1 MKMLHQFTIRTMF
14 MLLTIVLIS
23 GCTSIDNKKKARS
36 EGRELYKKWGAA
48 CSAEA
53 RAQYP
58 ERIELVVVEKW
69 RDKIIKTG
77 ETCKTTTPYR
87 NQETMRCNES
97 LGTVTCKTTT
107 PRRTQATVECKDTLS
122 TVKEAFSVEEY
133 KDVNADPRRL
143 TLQFCAASQC
153 RDYMNSYPN
162 KWNPQGLF
170 SKRNLERKMDRCSG
184 KVL

>member
-1 MKMLHQFTIRTMF
+1 MKILNQFTIRTTF

-23 GCTSIDNKKKARS
+23 GCTSIDNKKKAIS

-77 ETCKTTTPYR
+77 ETCKTTRPYR
-87 NQETMRCNES
+87 NQETMGN
-97 LGTVTCKTTT
+97 LAGPK
-107 PRRTQATVECKDTLS
+107 PIECKDTSS
-122 TVKEAFSVEEY
+122 TIKEAFSVEEY
-133 KDVNADPRRL
+133 QDVNADPRRL
-143 TLQFCAASQC
+143 ALQFCAASQC